1 MANKKISTTELD
13 FDNIKNNLKSFLQ
26 GQSEFEDYDFE
37 GSSLSV
43 LLDILAYNTHYNALY
58 KNLAVNESFLDS
70 ASKRSSVVSRAKEIG
85 YIPRSANAPT
95 ATVDVIVSNTT
106 LTPPTLNLPA
116 YSQFTTIMN
125 GNTYSFYTLEQMVTL
140 YNSTLQTY
148 TFSNVNIKQGRPLQ
162 YRYNVSE
169 GQRYIIPN
177 TNVDMSTIRVK
188 VLESQTSTNFVTF
201 NNNENIVSATGNDP
215 IYFMKE
221 IDGENY
227 ELEFGNGVIGKAL
240 QTGNIVVIDYIVT
253 DAALTNSAKTFSY
266 QGSSLLGGIVST
278 ITKTPAQ
285 GGMDI
290 EDIESIRFNAP
301 RAYTAQNRAVTVDD
315 YKSIIKSNYANIDSI
330 SVWGGENNNP
340 PVYGKVFIAV
350 KPKTGSFLTTT
361 EKDYII
367 RQILKN
373 RNVVSITPELV
384 DPAYIDIELEV
395 SAYYNSK
402 LTTRSADDLKA
413 LIRNTILNYNTT
425 SLNRF
430 DGIFRYSNLSSA
442 IDLTENSIVSNI
454 MTVKLN
460 YEIDIKYGIVADYKI
475 NLANPIYYSG
485 VPENSIV
492 TNGFYIA
499 GNSNIMYLEDLPM
512 SEELSTG
519 VFRLFYYS
527 GSNKVYV
534 RSLGSIN
541 YKTGELDILGLN
553 ITGIVDE
560 ALTITVKPQ
569 SNDVVSV
576 RNQLVQIPSSKINVN
591 VILDQVSM
599 GNSPGN
605 TNYIFTSSRN

>member
-13 FDNIKNNLKSFLQ
+13 FDNIKNNLKAFLQ
-26 GQSEFEDYDFE
+26 GQSEFADYDFE

-85 YIPRSANAPT
+85 YVPHSASCAT
-95 ATVDVIVSNTT
+95 ATVDITVTNTT
-106 LTPPTLNLPA
+106 SSPPTLNLPT
-116 YSQFTTIMN
+116 YSQFNTIIS
-125 GNTYSFYTLEQMVTL
+125 GITYSFYTLEEIVAL
-140 YNSTLQTY
+140 YNSDTQSY
-148 TFSNVNIKQGRPLQ
+148 TFSNVDIKQGRPLQ

-177 TNVDMSTIRVK
+177 INVDLKTIKVK
-188 VLESQTSTNFVTF
+188 VLESQTSTNFITF
-201 NNNENIVSATGNDP
+201 NNNENIVTATGSDP
-215 IYFMKE
+215 IYFIKE

-240 QTGNIVVIDYIVT
+240 ETGNVVVIDYIVT
-253 DAALTNSAKTFSY
+253 DATAANSSKTFSY
-266 QGSSLLGGIVST
+266 QGSSLLGGIVS
-278 ITKTPAQ
+278 IVTKTPAQ
-285 GGMDI
+285 GGMGI

-315 YKSIIKSNYANIDSI
+315 YKSVIKSNYANIDSI
-330 SVWGGENNNP
+330 SVWGGEDNNP
-340 PVYGKVFIAV
+340 PVYGKVFIAL
-350 KPKTGSFLTTT
+350 KPKTGTLLTTT

-373 RNVVSITPELV
+373 RNVVSITPEII
-384 DPAYIDIELEV
+384 DPNYIDIELEV

-402 LTTRSADDLKA
+402 LTTRSVDDLKT
-413 LIRNTILNYNTT
+413 LIRNTIINYNTT
-425 SLNRF
+425 TLNKF

-442 IDLTENSIVSNI
+442 IDSTENSIISNI

-460 YEIDIKYGIVADYKI
+460 YEVDVKYGIVADYRI

-485 VPENSIV
+485 VPENSIIS
-492 TNGFYIA
+492 NGFFVT
-499 GNSNIMYLEDLPM
+499 GNSEVMYLEDLPT
-512 SEELSTG
+512 SEELHTG

-534 RSLGSIN
+534 RTLGSIK
-541 YKTGELDILGLN
+541 YKTGEIDILGLN
-553 ITGIVDE
+553 ISGIADDT
-560 ALTITVKPQ
+560 LTLTFKPQ

-576 RNQLVQIPSSKINVN
+576 RNQLVQIPSDKINVN
-591 VILDQVSM
+591 VILDQVSA

-605 TNYIFTSSRN
+605 TNYVFTSSRN